1 MNPLTW
7 LRTALLLRREKPDAV
22 IFVWWV
28 WVWALPY
35 LVLLALLPKRT
46 RVILQC
52 HNIGDKEPAAWK
64 RMLTNLVLRRGDV
77 LVVHAK
83 TEAED
88 AARRARRPAPRVS
101 VPTRARPFLP
111 GPRASG
117 RRAIPVTRSTDATR
131 ETLGPDGNVAL
142 FFGHVRPF
150 KGLDIA
156 LRAWRELKT
165 DVTLVVAGE
174 AWWKG
179 EEEYR
184 ALAQGLHERPLRLPL
199 HPRRRDR
206 HVLCRGRR
214 RARAVPHRGAERRR
228 ADGVPLRAA
237 RHRHERRRAAGDHR
251 GRGATGCSSR
261 RRIPRRWRAP
271 STRSSPRDDRATME
285 RHAAAAAR
293 KYSWEEYGALIE
305 ALAGRRMKFSP
316 SRIKVGLELTSKC
329 NLRCGMCPLPV
340 LRRPYEDMD
349 WPLVEKAERE
359 IHGLGLKLKWLH
371 EMGEPLLYSRIDD
384 AIRLFPE
391 ASLSTNG
398 LVLTPEVGAKLLA
411 TPLKRIRI
419 CVDSINPKVYPQL
432 RTGGD
437 FDKLV
442 DLTRKFLVQAK
453 GAPMRIE
460 IQKMRSRLTL
470 EETVDDFRKLFDLKQ
485 YKNARVIEKTCE
497 ALDVNEETD
506 LHGKFYGCVQGAF
519 FTWVVVFADG
529 RVTHCCYDAH
539 GDQVMGDLK
548 THSLREIIDGDRM
561 AAMQDAF
568 NRRDFT
574 EPPALRRMLQARRR
588 VARLQRRADA
598 RAEPARTSPRMWCA
612 R

>member
-1 MNPLTW
+1 
-7 LRTALLLRREKPDAV
+7 
-22 IFVWWV
+22 
-28 WVWALPY
+28 
-35 LVLLALLPKRT
+35 
-46 RVILQC
+46 
-52 HNIGDKEPAAWK
+52 
-64 RMLTNLVLRRGDV
+64 
-77 LVVHAK
+77 
-83 TEAED
+83 
-88 AARRARRPAPRVS
+88 
-101 VPTRARPFLP
+101 
-111 GPRASG
+111 
-117 RRAIPVTRSTDATR
+117 
-131 ETLGPDGNVAL
+131 
-142 FFGHVRPF
+142 
-150 KGLDIA
+150 
-156 LRAWRELKT
+156 
-165 DVTLVVAGE
+165 
-174 AWWKG
+174 
-179 EEEYR
+179 
-184 ALAQGLHERPLRLPL
+184 
-199 HPRRRDR
+199 
-206 HVLCRGRR
+206 
-214 RARAVPHRGAERRR
+214 
-228 ADGVPLRAA
+228 
-237 RHRHERRRAAGDHR
+237 
-251 GRGATGCSSR
+251 
-261 RRIPRRWRAP
+261 
-271 STRSSPRDDRATME
+271 
-285 RHAAAAAR
+285 
-293 KYSWEEYGALIE
+293 
-305 ALAGRRMKFSP
+305 MKFSP

-340 LRRPYEDMD
+340 LRRPYEDMA

-371 EMGEPLLYSRIDD
+371 EMGEPLLYARIDD

-442 DLTRKFLVQAK
+442 ELTKKFLVQAK
-453 GAPMRIE
+453 GSPMRIE

-470 EETVDDFRKLFDLKQ
+470 EETVDDFRHLFDLKQ

-561 AAMQDAF
+561 ALMQDAF

-574 EPPALRRMLQARRR
+574 NLPRCGECFKHGGESHAFNDALTKVQNLPN
-588 VARLQRRADA
+588 VAKDVVRKVIDLRYR
-598 RAEPARTSPRMWCA
+598 
-612 R
+612 